1 MRRLHPKMTVMMMVG
16 NAVDHAIFIVV
27 GFTVSRNVINSAG
40 VLVAIGARLCLC
52 RYMIYDN
59 VNGVSLTQ

>member
-27 GFTVSRNVINSAG
+27 GFTVSRNILIVQAFLWRLG
-40 VLVAIGARLCLC
+40 HVYAYAAI
-52 RYMIYDN
+52 
-59 VNGVSLTQ
+59 